1 MPATRAARTTAR
13 TKAKTTGA
21 KSTTART
28 KARRAAPRAA
38 ANDGKTSGPIRN
50 LVIVESP
57 AKARTIGNIL
67 GADYTVKASIGH
79 VRDLPKSK
87 LGVDVDKGF
96 AATYLVPKE
105 KKKVV
110 DELRAAARKAE
121 RVYLATDPDREGE
134 AISWHLVEAA
144 GLQDTPHQR
153 VVFHEITREA
163 ILEAFQHP
171 RDIDMDL
178 VNAQQARRVLDRL
191 VGYKISPLL
200 WRKVRRGLS
209 AGRVQSVALRM
220 VVERE
225 RDILSFTPM
234 EYWSIDARLLKDGQL
249 AGDAFTAGLQGP
261 ARPVGQWRKK
271 DFAILDGAAAT
282 ALVDRLSTAAY
293 AVASVAKKQQ
303 LRRPAP
309 PFTTSTLQQE
319 ASRRLGYSATRTMA
333 VAQQLYE
340 GIPLPGRGEVG
351 LITYMRTDSTNLAG
365 SAIAETRHYIEEKFG
380 KEYVPAAPRVYRKKA
395 KGAQEAHEAIRPT
408 SIQREP
414 DALRSALTRDQH
426 RLYTLIW
433 QRMLACQMA
442 DAVFDTTSIDIEA
455 RAGADAYLFR
465 ATDSALRFP
474 GFRRIYIEASDDA
487 LEDDERPSLPELA
500 ADEALRLR
508 QLLPEQHFTQPP
520 PRFTEASLVKAL
532 EENGIG
538 RPSTYAPIMQT
549 LQQRGYVRRETNR
562 LFPEELGLVVSD
574 VLTANFPDVVN
585 IGFTAE
591 MESELDDIAS
601 GDRQMEPV
609 VHSFYLP
616 LASALAR
623 AEDAPPVMQLTDQ
636 TCPEGHP
643 LAIKWGRFGQFLAC
657 TQYPEHRYTAP
668 LPEEAEAAAKAAE
681 GEFCAECG
689 GQMQAKSGRFGRF
702 LACPEGHQT
711 RSILNRVG
719 VQCPL
724 DAGEIVEKRT
734 KTRRTFYG
742 CANYPKCEFTSWSRP
757 LPQPCPRCGALIVA
771 QGRGD
776 NARCTACDWRGKPA
790 TPATPPAPAAQREP
804 AKAGA
809 G

>member
-1 MPATRAARTTAR
+1 MPVTKAAPTTRA
-13 TKAKTTGA
+13 KAKTTRA
-21 KSTTART
+21 KPTTART
-28 KARRAAPRAA
+28 KARLTPRAA
-38 ANDGKTSGPIRN
+38 ACESKASGPIRN

-57 AKARTIGNIL
+57 AKARTVGNIL

-110 DELRAAARKAE
+110 DELRATARKAE
-121 RVYLATDPDREGE
+121 HVYLATDPDREGE

-144 GLQDTPHQR
+144 GLQNTAHQR

-163 ILEAFQHP
+163 INEAFLHSRP
-171 RDIDMDL
+171 IDMDL

-200 WRKVRRGLS
+200 WKKVRRGLS

-225 RDILSFTPM
+225 RDILAFAPV
-234 EYWSIDARLLKDGQL
+234 EYWSIEARLFKDGQL
-249 AGDAFTAGLQGP
+249 PGDAFTAALQGP
-261 ARPVGQWRKK
+261 AAKGRKK
-271 DFAILDGAAAT
+271 DFAMPDAATAT
-282 ALVDRLSTAAY
+282 ALVDRLNTAAY
-293 AVASVAKKQQ
+293 AVASVARKQQ

-319 ASRRLGYSATRTMA
+319 ASRRLGFSATRTMA

-340 GIPLPGRGEVG
+340 GMALPGRGEVG

-380 KEYVPAAPRVYRKKA
+380 KEYVPAAPRVYRKKV

-414 DALRSALTRDQH
+414 DALHSLTRDQL

-442 DAVFDTTSIDIEA
+442 DAVFDTTSVDIEA

-465 ATDSALRFP
+465 ATDSAQRFP
-474 GFRRIYIEASDDA
+474 GFRRVYIEASDEA
-487 LEDDERPSLPELA
+487 LEDDERPTLPELA
-500 ADEALRLR
+500 ADEALLLR

-538 RPSTYAPIMQT
+538 RPSTYAPTMQT

-574 VLTANFPDVVN
+574 VLTQNFPDVVN

-601 GDRQMEPV
+601 GDRQLEPV
-609 VHSFYLP
+609 VLSFYRP
-616 LASALAR
+616 LESALAK
-623 AEDAPPVMQLTDQ
+623 AEDAPPIMQLTDQ
-636 TCPEGHP
+636 TCPEDHP

-668 LPEEAEAAAKAAE
+668 LP
-681 GEFCAECG
+681 GRG
-689 GQMQAKSGRFGRF
+689 GGRRKGR
-702 LACPEGHQT
+702 
-711 RSILNRVG
+711 RRRILRRMR
-719 VQCPL
+719 PA
-724 DAGEIVEKRT
+724 DAGQE
-734 KTRRTFYG
+734 
-742 CANYPKCEFTSWSRP
+742 RP
-757 LPQPCPRCGALIVA
+757 LRTLPRLPRWPPNPLHPQQGRSPLPPRC
-771 QGRGD
+771 R
-776 NARCTACDWRGKPA
+776 
-790 TPATPPAPAAQREP
+790 
-804 AKAGA
+804 
-809 G
+809 

>member
-1 MPATRAARTTAR
+1 MPATKAAPTTRA
-13 TKAKTTGA
+13 KAKITRA
-21 KSTTART
+21 
-28 KARRAAPRAA
+28 KARRTPRAA
-38 ANDGKTSGPIRN
+38 ASESKASGPIRN

-57 AKARTIGNIL
+57 AKARTVGNIL

-79 VRDLPKSK
+79 VRDLPKSN

-110 DELRAAARKAE
+110 DELRAAARKAKH
-121 RVYLATDPDREGE
+121 VYLATDPDREGE

-144 GLQDTPHQR
+144 GLQNTAHQR
-153 VVFHEITREA
+153 VVFHEITRKA
-163 ILEAFQHP
+163 INEAFLHS
-171 RDIDMDL
+171 RAIDMDL

-200 WRKVRRGLS
+200 WKKVRRGLS

-225 RDILSFTPM
+225 REILAFAPV
-234 EYWSIDARLLKDGQL
+234 EYWSIEARLFKDGQL
-249 AGDAFTAGLQGP
+249 PGDAFTAALQGP
-261 ARPVGQWRKK
+261 AAKGRKK
-271 DFAILDGAAAT
+271 DFAIPDAATAT
-282 ALVDRLSTAAY
+282 ALVDRLNTAAY
-293 AVASVAKKQQ
+293 AVASVARKQQ

-319 ASRRLGYSATRTMA
+319 ASRKLSFSATRTMA

-340 GIPLPGRGEVG
+340 GMALPGRGEVG

-380 KEYVPAAPRVYRKKA
+380 KEYVPAGPRVYRKKA

-414 DALRSALTRDQH
+414 DALHSLTRDQL

-442 DAVFDTTSIDIEA
+442 DAVFDTTSVDIEA

-474 GFRRIYIEASDDA
+474 GFRRVYIEASDEA
-487 LEDDERPSLPELA
+487 LEENEHPTLPELA
-500 ADEALRLR
+500 ADEALLLR

-538 RPSTYAPIMQT
+538 RPSTYAPTMQT

-574 VLTANFPDVVN
+574 VLTQNFPDVVN

-601 GDRQMEPV
+601 GDRQLEPV
-609 VHSFYLP
+609 VLSFYRP
-616 LASALAR
+616 LESALAK
-623 AEDAPPVMQLTDQ
+623 ADDAPPIMQLTDQ

-657 TQYPEHRYTAP
+657 TQYPEHRYAAP

-689 GQMQAKSGRFGRF
+689 QQMQAKSGRFGRF
-702 LACPEGHQT
+702 LACPDGHQT
-711 RSILNRVG
+711 RSILNKVG
-719 VQCPL
+719 VPCPL
-724 DAGEIVEKRT
+724 DAGDIVEKRT
-734 KTRRTFYG
+734 KTKRTFYG

-757 LPQPCPRCGALIVA
+757 LPQPCPRCGSLIVA

-776 NARCTACDWRGKPA
+776 NARCTACDWKGKPA
-790 TPATPPAPAAQREP
+790 APAAPATPTTEREP

>member
-1 MPATRAARTTAR
+1 MPAKKSTTTTTRP
-13 TKAKTTGA
+13 KAKTTRA
-21 KSTTART
+21 KSAALRT
-28 KARRAAPRAA
+28 SPQAES
-38 ANDGKTSGPIRN
+38 NGKTSGPIRN

-57 AKARTIGNIL
+57 AKARTLGNIL
-67 GADYTVKASIGH
+67 GSDYTVKASVGH

-87 LGVDVDKGF
+87 LGVDVNKGF
-96 AATYLVPKE
+96 VATYIVPKE

-110 DELRAAARKAE
+110 DELRSAARKAE

-134 AISWHLVEAA
+134 AISWHLVEATEL
-144 GLQDTPHQR
+144 GDTPHQR
-153 VVFHEITREA
+153 VVFHEITRDA
-163 ILEAFQHP
+163 IEDAFRHP

-178 VNAQQARRVLDRL
+178 VNAQQARRILDRL

-200 WRKVRRGLS
+200 WKKVRRGLS
-209 AGRVQSVALRM
+209 AGRVQSVALRV

-225 RDILSFTPM
+225 RDILAFVPV
-234 EYWSIDARLLKDGQL
+234 EYWSIQARLLKDGQP
-249 AGDAFTAGLQGP
+249 AGDAFTAALQGP
-261 ARPVGQWRKK
+261 AGPAKGRKK
-271 DFAILDGAAAT
+271 DFVIPDAAAAT
-282 ALVDRLSTAAY
+282 GLVQRLNTAAY
-293 AVASVAKKQQ
+293 TVASVTKKQQ

-319 ASRRLGYSATRTMA
+319 ASRRLGFSATRTMA

-340 GIPLPGRGEVG
+340 GISLAGRDEVG

-380 KEYVPAAPRVYRKKA
+380 KEYVPSAPRVYRKKA
-395 KGAQEAHEAIRPT
+395 KGAQEAHEAVRPT

-414 DALRSALTRDQH
+414 DALRSALTRDQL

-442 DAVFDTTSIDIEA
+442 DAIFDTTSVDIEA
-455 RAGADAYLFR
+455 AAGADAYLFR

-474 GFRRIYIEASDDA
+474 GFRRVYIEGSDDA
-487 LEDDERPSLPELA
+487 LEDDERPSLPDLSES
-500 ADEALRLR
+500 EALLLR
-508 QLLPEQHFTQPP
+508 DLLPEQHFTQPP

-562 LFPEELGLVVSD
+562 LFPEELGFVVND
-574 VLTANFPDVVN
+574 VLTANFPDIVN
-585 IGFTAE
+585 VGFTAE

-601 GDRQMEPV
+601 GDRLMEPV

-616 LASALAR
+616 LASALEK

-636 TCPEGHP
+636 TCPEGHT

-657 TQYPEHRYTAP
+657 TQYPEHRYTVP
-668 LPEEAEAAAKAAE
+668 LPEEAEADAKAAE
-681 GEFCAECG
+681 GEFCAECHQ
-689 GQMQAKSGRFGRF
+689 QMQVKSGRFGRF
-702 LACPEGHQT
+702 LACPDGHQT
-711 RSILNRVG
+711 RSILNKIG

-724 DAGEIVEKRT
+724 DGGDIVEKRT

-742 CANYPKCEFTSWSRP
+742 CANYPKCEFTNWSRP
-757 LPQPCPRCGALIVA
+757 LPQPCPRCGSLIVA
-771 QGRGD
+771 QGRDD
-776 NARCTACDWRGKPA
+776 NAKCTACDWRGKP
-790 TPATPPAPAAQREP
+790 TEQREP
-804 AKAGA
+804 ATAGA